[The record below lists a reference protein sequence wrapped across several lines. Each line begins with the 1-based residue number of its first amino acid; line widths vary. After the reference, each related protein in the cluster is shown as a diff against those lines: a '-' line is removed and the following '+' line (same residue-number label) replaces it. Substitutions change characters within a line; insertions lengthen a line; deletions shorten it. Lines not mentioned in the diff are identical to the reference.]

1 VAVEPHDIRI
11 QSYAIYT
18 VTSLPQ
24 RKSAETLSVSEQ
36 STTADLEEKKAL
48 EINTIVSVLK
58 QLDITGIQLMTMNA
72 NTLLALKELERGQ
85 AERRLA

>member
-1 VAVEPHDIRI
+1 MRE
-11 QSYAIYT
+11 SNSKKKT
-18 VTSLPQ
+18 
-24 RKSAETLSVSEQ
+24 EQ
-36 STTADLEEKKAL
+36 STVVDLEEKKAL

>member
-1 VAVEPHDIRI
+1 MM
-11 QSYAIYT
+11 
-18 VTSLPQ
+18 
-24 RKSAETLSVSEQ
+24 KSNAERRQEI
-36 STTADLEEKKAL
+36 STMVDLDEKKAQ

>member
-1 VAVEPHDIRI
+1 MRE
-11 QSYAIYT
+11 SNSKKKT
-18 VTSLPQ
+18 
-24 RKSAETLSVSEQ
+24 EQ
-36 STTADLEEKKAL
+36 STVVDLEEKKAL
-48 EINTIVSVLK
+48 EINTIVSVLM

>member
-1 VAVEPHDIRI
+1 MRE
-11 QSYAIYT
+11 SNSKKKT
-18 VTSLPQ
+18 
-24 RKSAETLSVSEQ
+24 EQ